1 MQKKNIEILFEDSY
15 LIVILKPEGLLSVP
29 YQGSNGK
36 SAIEILEKL
45 MRKKGTWSKNRKP
58 LAVHRLDRDTSGVMM
73 FALNERAQKKI
84 MDNWHTL
91 VTGRI
96 YRALAENPPSKKN
109 TLPESGTIEDSLA
122 YNAKHIGFVP
132 KKMEEDNQY
141 KNLQHHKNSQYAV
154 KNERKPHSFKT
165 ISARTHYTIIK
176 RGKNHTLFELNL
188 DTGRKNQIRAH
199 LASKG
204 YPICGDD
211 HYSAKTNP
219 FNRLTLHARTLEFV
233 HPFSNE
239 HLQFEVPEP
248 KEWLDFCQYSTT
260 PQKTVF

>member
-1 MQKKNIEILFEDSY
+1 MQKKTIEILFEDPH

-96 YRALAENPPSKKN
+96 YRALAENPPAKKN
-109 TLPESGTIEDSLA
+109 ALPENGTIEDSLA

-132 KKMEEDNQY
+132 KKMEEDNRY
-141 KNLQHHKNSQYAV
+141 KNFQHHKSTCTY
-154 KNERKPHSFKT
+154 KPHNFKT
-165 ISARTHYTIIK
+165 TSARTHYKIIK
-176 RGKNHTLFELNL
+176 RGKNHTLFELSL
-188 DTGRKNQIRAH
+188 DTGRKNQIRVH

-204 YPICGDD
+204 YPLCGDN
-211 HYSAKTNP
+211 HYRAKTNP

-239 HLQFEVPEP
+239 QLKFEVPEP
-248 KEWLDFCQYSTT
+248 KEWLDFC
-260 PQKTVF
+260 